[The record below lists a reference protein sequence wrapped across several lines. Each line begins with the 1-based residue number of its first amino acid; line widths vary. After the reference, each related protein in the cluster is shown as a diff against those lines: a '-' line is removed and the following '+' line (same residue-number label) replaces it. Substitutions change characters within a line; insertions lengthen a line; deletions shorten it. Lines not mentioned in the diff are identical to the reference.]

1 VCGLVGFYFSNS
13 AYDLK
18 SSIKPALK
26 SLRHRGPDDSG
37 VWVDKKL
44 SIALGHTRLSI
55 HDLSS
60 SGSQPMVSPSK
71 RYILVF
77 NGEIY
82 NYLELRQE
90 LDKLQKISWRGS
102 SDTEVLL
109 CCIDVFG
116 IERALKKATGMFS
129 FALWDVKERSFI
141 LARDRFG
148 EKPMYYGFS
157 GKSFVFSSE
166 LKAIKSLPTFVNT
179 IDRDAIASF
188 MQYSYVPTPQCI
200 YNGLYKLPAGTWI
213 SVSLS
218 QISDVS
224 LPSPKRY
231 WSAIEKAVEGES
243 NQYSFSSDN
252 DAVDQLEFL
261 LKKSIKSQ
269 MLSDVPIGAFLS
281 GGVDSSTVVSIM
293 QSLSNKPIN
302 TFSIGYGESEYNEAK
317 DAKKIANHLGTNHTE
332 LYIESKDAL
341 NVIPKISE
349 IYDEPFADYSQ
360 IPTYLV
366 SELAKSKVSVTLS
379 GDGGDE
385 LFGGYNRYQIPEYLK
400 KINKIPRLIQGGISK
415 GINLLSIEQW
425 NSVYGFLSAPVHN
438 KYRYSLFGDKLYKF
452 DKILT
457 CESDK
462 QLYGSLIKKWNNNEL
477 VKNGSSLDFFWKD
490 LESSEAS
497 MMLADT
503 VGYMSD
509 DILTKVDRAA
519 MSVSLETRVPML
531 NHEIYE
537 FACKLP
543 NSYKHKSKQGKWILR
558 ELLYRR
564 IPKELTEGTKKG
576 FTVPIDDWLRGPL
589 RGWASDLLSE
599 SRIELEGYL
608 EPGLIQSKWKEHLSE
623 KHNWGADLWN
633 ILMFES
639 WLKDAD

>member
-1 VCGLVGFYFSNS
+1 MCGLVGFYFSNS

-261 LKKSIKSQ
+261 LKKSISYNNFQQSSSQ
-269 MLSDVPIGAFLS
+269 SDTSNVG
-281 GGVDSSTVVSIM
+281 T
-293 QSLSNKPIN
+293 QSYASPEQLNSYNYGFFGYIIN
-302 TFSIGYGESEYNEAK
+302 SAK
-317 DAKKIANHLGTNHTE
+317 IKKIIDICTPLRFTIDTHLKNLGFPR
-332 LYIESKDAL
+332 LKVYYI
-341 NVIPKISE
+341 
-349 IYDEPFADYSQ
+349 
-360 IPTYLV
+360 IPTIIKHDYQLV
-366 SELAKSKVSVTLS
+366 STIRNISRENDSLRNNKVT
-379 GDGGDE
+379 
-385 LFGGYNRYQIPEYLK
+385 I
-400 KINKIPRLIQGGISK
+400 
-415 GINLLSIEQW
+415 IED
-425 NSVYGFLSAPVHN
+425 V
-438 KYRYSLFGDKLYKF
+438 
-452 DKILT
+452 
-457 CESDK
+457 
-462 QLYGSLIKKWNNNEL
+462 
-477 VKNGSSLDFFWKD
+477 
-490 LESSEAS
+490 
-497 MMLADT
+497 
-503 VGYMSD
+503 
-509 DILTKVDRAA
+509 
-519 MSVSLETRVPML
+519 
-531 NHEIYE
+531 
-537 FACKLP
+537 
-543 NSYKHKSKQGKWILR
+543 
-558 ELLYRR
+558 
-564 IPKELTEGTKKG
+564 
-576 FTVPIDDWLRGPL
+576 
-589 RGWASDLLSE
+589 
-599 SRIELEGYL
+599 
-608 EPGLIQSKWKEHLSE
+608 
-623 KHNWGADLWN
+623 
-633 ILMFES
+633 
-639 WLKDAD
+639 